1 MKWDVRHLKILK
13 QVIIHDL
20 IYILKGTL
28 WLLCGKYINGG
39 EDISK
44 SRRLV
49 NRFLP
54 LFTQEI
60 LVAWTEVLVIKRGE
74 LTRF

>member
-1 MKWDVRHLKILK
+1 MRWDVRCLKNIK

-20 IYILKGTL
+20 IYILKGTF

-39 EDISK
+39 GDTSK
-44 SRRLV
+44 SGRLV

-60 LVAWTEVLVIKRGE
+60 LVTWTEVLVIKGGE
-74 LTRF
+74 LYRF